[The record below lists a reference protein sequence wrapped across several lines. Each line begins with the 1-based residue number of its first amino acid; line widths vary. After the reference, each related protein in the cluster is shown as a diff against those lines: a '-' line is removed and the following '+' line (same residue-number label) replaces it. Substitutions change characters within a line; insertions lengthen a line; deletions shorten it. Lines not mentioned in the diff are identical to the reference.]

1 MRALPG
7 GGVPGRARA
16 AARGGRGVPRPPSLL
31 LLLLPPPRP
40 PPPLLPSSC
49 AGHPLLGRGWGGV
62 GGTPRAQ
69 RAWLGWALPL
79 AEAHTLGRGGGGGGG
94 GGGSGRLGN
103 FAPLCAPPRR
113 RRAGSIAFSNILTQ
127 GGRSVRRKL
136 LTLICPTAHP
146 LAHLMPEPRVG
157 EGEEPTQPR

>member
-1 MRALPG
+1 MTAPL
-7 GGVPGRARA
+7 
-16 AARGGRGVPRPPSLL
+16 LQL

-40 PPPLLPSSC
+40 PPLLPSSC
-49 AGHPLLGRGWGGV
+49 AVPCSARAGAGW

-69 RAWLGWALPL
+69 RAWLGWALPFP
-79 AEAHTLGRGGGGGGG
+79 ETHTLGRGGGGG

-113 RRAGSIAFSNILTQ
+113 RRAGSVAFSIILTQ
-127 GGRSVRRKL
+127 GGEL
-136 LTLICPTAHP
+136 LTLICPTTHP
-146 LAHLMPEPRVG
+146 LAHLMPEPGVG